1 MNFFIV
7 FTSITVAILALAIL
21 SNQARS
27 RHQVSFELKPNC
39 LLTRWPLVFVTG
51 PRSLFYFST
60 YWNLYTVFLAEHGY
74 EVFTLHLPWSN
85 PQDRK
90 ARFEE
95 FLKNQEIAQ
104 KHFHF
109 FMDAPTFAEFRDL
122 LKERRSDVVR
132 SLNEVI
138 DANTGDA
145 QLKTELSA
153 LPFPTGVIECQ
164 STLVPYWSLKWT
176 YFLHR
181 LVRHNP
187 SLPALSTLGVTNGE
201 DLQNCIRLLERT
213 QTLAEMDLREDP

>member
-1 MNFFIV
+1 MSFLIT
-7 FTSITVAILALAIL
+7 FTSIAIAILALAIL

-27 RHQVSFELKPNC
+27 RQQVSFELKPNC

-95 FLKNQEIAQ
+95 FLKNQETAQ

-138 DANTGDA
+138 DTNTGYT

-164 STLVPYWSLKWT
+164 STPVPSYFLKWT
-176 YFLHR
+176 FLLHR

-213 QTLAEMDLREDP
+213 QTLAEMDLREGP

>member
-1 MNFFIV
+1 MNFFIT
-7 FTSITVAILALAIL
+7 FTSITIAILALAIL

-27 RHQVSFELKPNC
+27 RQQVPFELKPNC

-85 PQDRK
+85 SQERK
-90 ARFEE
+90 SRFEE
-95 FLKNQEIAQ
+95 FLKTQEAAQ

-109 FMDAPTFAEFRDL
+109 FMDAPTFAEFRHL
-122 LKERRSDVVR
+122 LKERKSDVVR

-138 DANTGDA
+138 DSNSGDA
-145 QLKTELSA
+145 QLTTELSA

-164 STLVPYWSLKWT
+164 STPVSSRFLKWT
-176 YFLHR
+176 YLLHR
-181 LVRHNP
+181 LVRHNQP
-187 SLPALSTLGVTNGE
+187 LPTLSTLGVTNGE
-201 DLQNCIRLLERT
+201 DLQNCFRLLERA
-213 QTLAEMDLREDP
+213 QTLAEMDLREGP